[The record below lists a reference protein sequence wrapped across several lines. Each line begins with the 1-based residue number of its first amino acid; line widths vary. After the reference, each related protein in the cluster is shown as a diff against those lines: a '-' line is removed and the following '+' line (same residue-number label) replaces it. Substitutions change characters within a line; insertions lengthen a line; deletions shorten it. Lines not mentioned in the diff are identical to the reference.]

1 MSRLQDNPYLPTDL
15 PGLVRQLTM
24 LWRSLVDWSRGV
36 ISNNDITGLAD
47 TNVMAYNAA
56 TDTWKPAVVSG
67 GGGVTAVTGTSPVV
81 SSGGT
86 TPAISMAAATASVPG
101 YLLAVDWGTFNGK

>member
-1 MSRLQDNPYLPTDL
+1 
-15 PGLVRQLTM
+15 M

-36 ISNNDITGLAD
+36 ISNNDTTGLANG
-47 TNVMAYNAA
+47 NVMAYDSAS
-56 TDTWKPAVVSG
+56 DTFKPSTVSG
-67 GGGVTAVTGTSPVV
+67 GGGTVTAVTGTAPVV

-86 TPAISMAAATASVPG
+86 SPAISMAAATASVPG